1 MPNINRNIIDC
12 EVIKLKEIEISFQDL
27 LSLFVR
33 KFKWIVIFTALCMIA
48 ATLFTLLLITPKY
61 TASTS
66 MLATSYSDK
75 AGSDVS
81 NTELQASRSLIQSYA
96 KIAKSNRVLNPVRS
110 LIDEDIT
117 IGQLKSMIS
126 LQTTSDTQII
136 VAQVESTSPELS
148 AQIAN
153 ALAQVL
159 PVEIAKMDI
168 GGKIDVIDYAEIPT
182 SQSSPNLL
190 MNIII
195 AAFVGALASYA
206 FFFVAELL
214 DTIVRDEED
223 LTDTF
228 TNIPILGTVPPLIE
242 IAPAAKGGTDK

>member
-1 MPNINRNIIDC
+1 M
-12 EVIKLKEIEISFQDL
+12 KEIEISFQDL

-33 KFKWIVIFTALCMIA
+33 KFKWIVIFTALCIIA
-48 ATLFTLLLITPKY
+48 ATLLTLFFITPKY
-61 TASTS
+61 TATTS

-110 LIDEDIT
+110 LITEDLT
-117 IGQLKSMIS
+117 VSQLKGMIS
-126 LQTTSDTQII
+126 LQTTTDTQII
-136 VAQVESTSPELS
+136 VAEVESTSPELS

-168 GGKIDVIDYAEIPT
+168 GGKIDVIDYAEVPT
-182 SQSSPNLL
+182 SQSSPNLM
-190 MNIII
+190 MNIVI
-195 AAFVGALASYA
+195 AAFLGAIASYA
-206 FFFVAELL
+206 CFFVAELL

-223 LTDTF
+223 LTDAF
-228 TNIPILGTVPPLIE
+228 PNIPILGTVPPLVE
-242 IAPAAKGGTDK
+242 TAIASKGGTDK